1 MKFTLAVLAA
11 AAPAIVAACDASA
24 MISEALESKTM
35 NCVAD
40 AATSFTDVTGCDYYE
55 AYSACFSQECCEW
68 YVDSISLLCADLDA
82 ATVCS
87 GGGGVCFP
95 ATAEVEL
102 ADGSKKTMDKV
113 QVGDKVLV
121 GEGSYSEVYFFTTA
135 MKETTTSFVE
145 ITAGDNKLALTAGH
159 YLYVNGELTK
169 AGRVIVGDVVTLA
182 DGSSAKVSAVGSK
195 WGPGLYNP
203 HTMDGDI
210 VVDGVKTSTYTEA
223 VHPTLAHALLF
234 PVRKMYEAGV
244 EFGEKFSTT
253 AKNMPSSVMSLISA

>member
-11 AAPAIVAACDASA
+11 AAPAIVAACDATEL
-24 MISEALESKTM
+24 ISDALDNI
-35 NCVAD
+35 NCITGISVTD
-40 AATSFTDVTGCDYYE
+40 FTSCDYYSE
-55 AYSACFSQECCEW
+55 YVNCLSTACCE
-68 YVDSISLLCADLDA
+68 YYAGTVEA
-82 ATVCS
+82 ACPDITCS
-87 GGGGVCFP
+87 GGGVCFP

-102 ADGSKKTMDKV
+102 ADGSKKSMDKV

-121 GEGSYSEVYFFTTA
+121 GEGSYSEVYFFTSA

-145 ITAGDNKLALTAGH
+145 ITAGDNKLALTSGH

-210 VVDGVKTSTYTEA
+210 VVDGIKTSTYTEA

>member
-1 MKFTLAVLAA
+1 MKVTLALLASV
-11 AAPAIVAACDASA
+11 APTAVFACNANQL
-24 MISEALESKTM
+24 ISTA
-35 NCVAD
+35 AD
-40 AATSFTDVTGCDYYE
+40 AA
-55 AYSACFSQECCEW
+55 ECIGA
-68 YVDSISLLCADLDA
+68 VDSSTMLSDPCTYYQAVMNCYGTCCDMYMESVSSYLTTCEDINCDDA
-82 ATVCS
+82 A
-87 GGGGVCFP
+87 GGVCFP

-145 ITAGDNKLALTAGH
+145 ITAGDNKLALTKGH